1 LKPLKNNLIKNLS
14 ILLAAML
21 LLILSCNPTRDRW
34 MNRKWHSMTGHFNIF
49 FNGEQKLLDATT
61 QIEKSHVHD
70 FNKVLDV
77 FPYGDEA
84 SAKTSANLLDEALK
98 KFSGTI
104 QLHTIGS
111 YTDEAYFNIA
121 KCRFFKRDYYSAVE
135 AFQFVIGQY
144 EKKGYKNISSAWIAK
159 CYVGLNKIEEAE
171 AVVGLLV
178 SNKNIDKKDIAEIFA
193 TAADIN
199 IRLEKYKSAIPNLQR
214 ALTGDLKKEQ
224 KIRYNYILGQLYM
237 LTDNKQE
244 ALFHF
249 DKVIKMNPP
258 YDFAFNANI
267 NITKI
272 YDPRDKQA
280 VNKVRRNL
288 KRMLRDDKNIDYL
301 DQIYYE
307 LGKLELSQKN
317 FPIAT
322 SQFKNSV
329 SNSKSNKVQKT
340 KSYLELAK
348 LFFETKDYKKAKAYY
363 DSTAQNIDPSD
374 KNYNKIKNTKEVLSD
389 LINNL
394 VVFETEDSLQRLARM
409 SPNSLKS
416 KVEEWVFNDKK
427 QKELEAKLAKKRAKI
442 EESFQKNQGGEENA
456 PPPLTVSAD
465 GSWYFYNNSLVASG
479 KNDFFSSKKWG
490 QRANE
495 DFWRIAAKEK
505 PKQNDADEN
514 GKPKDTSQTAGAD
527 KKIDYTKQD
536 ANMSGQEVKPEEPVT
551 VNLFGPK
558 EKDKEAWIKNVP
570 FTPEAKQKSNDKIL
584 EALHNLGKIY
594 YDKLKENKDALKYW
608 SELEKR
614 FPANE
619 YEPEAYY
626 YLYKIHIDSKEKT
639 KSDKNKSDLISQY
652 PEHPYAMLIQ
662 GKPLKTDD
670 NDANKSLLQF
680 YENTYS
686 NYTAENYIEVKKMK
700 IEAEKKFPG
709 NNMRA
714 KFDYI
719 NTLAIGKTESLENFK
734 TALVNITKEYK
745 ETDVAKA
752 SQATLDFLNKKQ
764 KMVAAVGG
772 DISVSLFELDDNTP
786 QFYVFAMKNEK
797 ADFTIFNEKIATYNE
812 QYASL
817 DNLRSNPMLSNEGY
831 QLLVVREFPNLAKGV
846 DYIKGLKAVEV
857 ISKQMNVT
865 EPYIEFIVSKETF
878 KKILKDKRIDEYYKF
893 YQKRKV
899 NTSIKSE
906 ANTELKSEIKIEK

>member
-1 LKPLKNNLIKNLS
+1 MAGLF
-14 ILLAAML
+14 L
-21 LLILSCNPTRDRW
+21 LLLSCNPTRDRW
-34 MNRKWHSMTGHFNIF
+34 INRKWHSLTGHYNIY
-49 FNGEQKLLDATT
+49 FNGEQKLLDATK
-61 QIEKSHVHD
+61 QLEKSHVND

-77 FPYGDEA
+77 FPYGNE
-84 SAKTSANLLDEALK
+84 SAAKASANLLDEALK

-121 KCRFFKRDYYSAVE
+121 KCRFFKQDYYSAVE
-135 AFQFVIGQY
+135 AFQYVIGQY

-159 CYVGLNKIEEAE
+159 CYLGLHKIEEAE
-171 AVVGLLV
+171 AVAGLLT
-178 SNKNIDKKDIAEIFA
+178 SEKNIATKDIAEIYA

-199 IRLEKYKSAIPNLQR
+199 IKLDKYKTAIINLKK
-214 ALTGDLKKEQ
+214 ALTGDLTKDQ
-224 KIRYNYILGQLYM
+224 KIRYHYILGQLYM

-244 ALFHF
+244 ALYHF
-249 DKVIKMNPP
+249 NKVVAMTPP

-317 FPIAT
+317 FIVAT
-322 SQFKNSV
+322 QQFKNSV
-329 SNSKSNKVQKT
+329 SKSKTNKVQKT

-348 LFFETKDYKKAKAYY
+348 LFFETKDYKKAKSYY
-363 DSTAQNIDPSD
+363 DSTAQNIDVKD
-374 KNYNKIKNTKEVLSD
+374 KDYEKIKNTKLVLSD

-394 VVFETEDSLQRLARM
+394 VVFETEDSLQRLSRM

-416 KVEEWVFNDKK
+416 KVEEWVLNDKK
-427 QKELEAKLAKKRAKI
+427 QKEIEAKLAKKRAKI
-442 EESFQKNQGGEENA
+442 EESFQKNQGGEEGTA
-456 PPPLTVSAD
+456 PPLSISAD
-465 GSWYFYNNSLVASG
+465 GSWYFYNTGLVASG
-479 KNDFFSSKKWG
+479 KTDFFSSKKWG
-490 QRANE
+490 QRIDE

-505 PKQNDADEN
+505 PKQNSEADEN
-514 GKPKDTSQTAGAD
+514 TKPKDTTLSNGAD
-527 KKIDYTKQD
+527 KKVDYTKQD
-536 ANMSGQEVKPEEPVT
+536 ANISGQEVKAEESSSVA
-551 VNLFGPK
+551 LFGEK

-570 FTPEAKQKSNDKIL
+570 FSPEAKQKSNDKIM

-608 SELEKR
+608 LELEKR

-626 YLYKIHIDSKEKT
+626 YLYKIHTDAKEKT
-639 KSDKNKSDLISQY
+639 KADKNRNDLTSQY
-652 PEHPYAMLIQ
+652 PQHPYALLIQ
-662 GKPLKTDD
+662 GKPLKTED
-670 NDANKSLLQF
+670 NDANKSLVQF
-680 YENTYS
+680 YETTYANFVAG
-686 NYTAENYIEVKKMK
+686 NYNEVKRLK
-700 IEAEKKFPG
+700 IEAEKKYPG

-719 NTLAIGKTESLENFK
+719 NTLAIGKTEPIENFK
-734 TALVNITKEYK
+734 QALVNITKEYK

-752 SQATLDFLNKKQ
+752 SQATLDLLNKKE

-772 DISVSLFELDDNTP
+772 DTSVSLFDLDDNTP

-797 ADFTIFNEKIATYNE
+797 ADFTIYNEKIATYNE

-878 KKILKDKRIDEYYKF
+878 KKILKEKRIDEFYKF
-893 YQKRKV
+893 YEKRNINSGIKSDG
-899 NTSIKSE
+899 NTSNK
-906 ANTELKSEIKIEK
+906 TEIKIEK